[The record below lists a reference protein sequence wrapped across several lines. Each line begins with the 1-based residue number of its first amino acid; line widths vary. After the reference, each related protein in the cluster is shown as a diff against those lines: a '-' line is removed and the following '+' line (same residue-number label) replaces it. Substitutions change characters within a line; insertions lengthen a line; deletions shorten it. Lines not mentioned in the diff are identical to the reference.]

1 MLAPTGTLRAGIN
14 LSNFLL
20 VTSTATNSDP
30 QGCSPSM
37 AAHIA
42 ESIGVPVSYV
52 AYESPG
58 LLADDADNNQWDI
71 GLIGAEPARAQSID
85 FTAAYVEIES
95 TYLVPPGSSL
105 QTVADIDQPGIRI
118 AVAERSAYDLWL
130 TRNIKHAELV
140 RVVGLY
146 ESFDLFV
153 NEGLDALAGLR
164 PRLITDVERMPG
176 APIVHERFSAVRQA
190 VGVPRSRGEA
200 GIAHLRQ
207 VVEAAKTSGLVA
219 ELIEQHGVSGG
230 LTVGPAQE

>member
-140 RVVGLY
+140 RVVGLD

-153 NEGLDALAGLR
+153 NKA
-164 PRLITDVERMPG
+164 
-176 APIVHERFSAVRQA
+176 
-190 VGVPRSRGEA
+190 
-200 GIAHLRQ
+200 
-207 VVEAAKTSGLVA
+207 
-219 ELIEQHGVSGG
+219 
-230 LTVGPAQE
+230 